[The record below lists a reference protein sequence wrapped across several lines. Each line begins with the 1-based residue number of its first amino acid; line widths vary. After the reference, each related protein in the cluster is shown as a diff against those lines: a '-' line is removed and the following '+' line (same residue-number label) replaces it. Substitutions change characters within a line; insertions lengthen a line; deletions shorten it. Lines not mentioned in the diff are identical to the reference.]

1 VARGE
6 VTGRKLVQTADR
18 PKRRRGPP
26 SADPTAIEPM
36 LKDEPD
42 GRVSADA
49 TPIRGPPS
57 ADASSE
63 KKKKPGEWRKQP
75 QHPAAYSIVEFCAA
89 HRLSPAMYFKLKAA
103 GLGPR
108 TMEVVARTLISVEA
122 AADWRREREAAAV
135 KQGV

>member
-1 VARGE
+1 
-6 VTGRKLVQTADR
+6 
-18 PKRRRGPP
+18 
-26 SADPTAIEPM
+26 M

-49 TPIRGPPS
+49 TPIRGPPG

-75 QHPAAYSIVEFCAA
+75 QHPAAYSIDEFCAA

-108 TMEVVARTLISVEA
+108 TMEVGARTLISVEA

-135 KQGV
+135 NQGV